1 MSVLVWVLV
10 GIALWHFTVLLPD
23 RFHGGIIGAFLYA
36 VGGAMLTGYALP
48 QPGIPLENPPGYR
61 TVVWP
66 LPGSLG
72 ALAVAWW
79 MGSRAHGGE
88 REPD

>member
-1 MSVLVWVLV
+1 
-10 GIALWHFTVLLPD
+10 
-23 RFHGGIIGAFLYA
+23 
-36 VGGAMLTGYALP
+36 MLTGYALP
-48 QPGIPLENPPGYR
+48 EPGVPLENPPGYK

-88 REPD
+88 PESD

>member
-1 MSVLVWVLV
+1 M
-10 GIALWHFTVLLPD
+10 ALHAPLPD

-48 QPGIPLENPPGYR
+48 EPGIPLENPPGYR

-66 LPGSLG
+66 LPGLDSARSRSRGGWGVEPMAASASPISLR
-72 ALAVAWW
+72 L
-79 MGSRAHGGE
+79 S
-88 REPD
+88 PT